1 MACRGQSRKGSSC
14 EAVSACGPPRA
25 PAGLAKEKVGFGL
38 SLMRV
43 WLAALLEF
51 IDSIYLGASQV
62 AQW

>member
-1 MACRGQSRKGSSC
+1 MASPERGAALKLSQP
-14 EAVSACGPPRA
+14 CGPPRV